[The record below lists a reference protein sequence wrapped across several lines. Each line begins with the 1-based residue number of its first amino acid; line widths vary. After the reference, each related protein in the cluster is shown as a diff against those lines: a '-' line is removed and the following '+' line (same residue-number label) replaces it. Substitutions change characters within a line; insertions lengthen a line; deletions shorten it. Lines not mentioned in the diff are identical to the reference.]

1 MEANATQKLSLFEHE
16 QKLGAHFVE
25 RDGVLVPRDYGDVHA
40 EYAALRDQAG
50 LVDLAHFGVL
60 RVLGR
65 DRIAWLHKLTTANV
79 QSITESAGTYALL
92 LNAKGHVVA
101 DFILLMRREQ
111 DGVLLYTTRNAIE
124 KLVANLRRAIFRE
137 QVALEN
143 VGGSVAI
150 FSVQGLQA
158 AQGVADLLGPLPAL
172 QPFQSAETDHG
183 LVVRHPR
190 AGGDGFDLLVPR
202 EQAVEVW
209 NVLVG
214 QGIRPAGL
222 DALNT
227 ARIEAGVAWY
237 ADDFDETML
246 APEARLDRYIAE
258 NKGCYTGQEVIAR
271 IKNLGHVNRLLT
283 RFQVQEEAIPER
295 GDRIFVEDR
304 EVGWVTSAVYSY
316 ARQAPLAFGYIRRE
330 FAGAGTG
337 VQILHGQLRVGA
349 VVIP

>member
-1 MEANATQKLSLFEHE
+1 MEAHATKKLPLFEHE

-25 RDGVLVPRDYGDVHA
+25 RDGVLVPRDYGDVRA
-40 EYAALRDQAG
+40 EYATLRDQAG

-60 RVLGR
+60 RVRGR

-79 QSITESAGTYALL
+79 QSLAKGAGTYALL

-101 DFILLMRREQ
+101 DFILSVRGEQ
-111 DGVLLYTTRNAIE
+111 DGVLLYTTRSAIE
-124 KLVANLRRAIFRE
+124 KLMVNLRRAIFRE
-137 QVALEN
+137 KVALEN
-143 VGGSVAI
+143 VGESLAI
-150 FSVQGLQA
+150 LSVQGLQA
-158 AQGVADLLGPLPAL
+158 SQSVADLLGPLPAL
-172 QPFQSAETDHG
+172 ELFQSSETDHG

-202 EQAVEVW
+202 EQAVQVW
-209 NVLVG
+209 DTLVG
-214 QGIRPAGL
+214 QGMRPVGL
-222 DALNT
+222 DALNI
-227 ARIEAGVAWY
+227 ARIEVGVPWY

-246 APEARLDRYIAE
+246 APEARLDRYIAD

-283 RFQVQEEAIPER
+283 RFQVQGEVIPDR

-304 EVGWVTSAVYSY
+304 EVGWVTSAVYSF

-330 FAGAGTG
+330 FATAGTG
-337 VQILHGQLRVGA
+337 VQILHSQLSVGA
-349 VVIP
+349 IVLL